1 MRLLGVDFGQKRI
14 GIAVGETEFG
24 VTSPRPAMSASGSLK
39 RDAESI
45 SALARHEEAQVIVV
59 GLPGTFEED
68 DRQSRLC
75 GTLADN
81 LRGLGWTVEL
91 VDESMTSVEAHDV
104 AREVGLTAAERRRVV
119 DSEAACR
126 ILDRYLGL
134 G

>member
-14 GIAVGETEFG
+14 GLAVGETEFG
-24 VTSPRPAMSASGSLK
+24 VTSPRPAMSASGSLT

-45 SALARHEEAQVIVV
+45 ASLARAEEAQLIVL

-68 DRQSRLC
+68 DRQLRLC
-75 GTLADN
+75 GILADN

-91 VDESMTSVEAHDV
+91 VDEAMTSVEAHEA